1 MFATQL
7 AGSASS
13 ARLCAHRQL
22 SQLRPPRS
30 GLPLTRRGARCFATQ
45 QSGPEEQSTAGHTED
60 AYRTA
65 TIRLKELLKDASW
78 WVNVGC
84 DQPLSHAVRVL
95 SSAALPTQLAACLLP
110 AHSITV
116 LKLTLYWWQGAT
128 RNAAEHARGVAR

>member
-22 SQLRPPRS
+22 SQLRQPRS

-45 QSGPEEQSTAGHTED
+45 QNGPEEQSTAGHTED

-78 WVNVGC
+78 CVNVGC

-95 SSAALPTQLAACLLP
+95 SSAAPANTAGSMPPARPQHHSAQADIALVAGGHLKCSRAC
-110 AHSITV
+110 
-116 LKLTLYWWQGAT
+116 
-128 RNAAEHARGVAR
+128 